1 MREEKGLHF
10 ENPRCML
17 ILGQTLTEEQQRAI
31 REKEFLIPSITVWT
45 YDEVLRTAKHLVEL
59 MRTAGERVAAG
70 IEVQDRSAT

>member
-1 MREEKGLHF
+1 
-10 ENPRCML
+10 ML

-45 YDEVLRTAKHLVEL
+45 YDEVLRTDKHLVEL

-70 IEVQDRSAT
+70 IVVQDRSAT